1 MTPIAETAAPTG
13 ASSPRHPH
21 PMAPSFSLSPAEAW
35 LPLPAADWNED
46 AARHLLAR
54 LGWTATAA
62 ETARALQDG
71 LQPTLRRL
79 LGRMPEF
86 PRPPLV
92 AQLEQDAPEIR
103 RRVARGTEME
113 RRMAARDARERAR
126 EALAELTIQWLAHA
140 SRPENAAAEKWLLF
154 LQDVWVV
161 TFEKVRNTAL
171 LYQHQDLLRRRAL
184 ASYRDVAKAMTR
196 SPAMVEFLDLQRS
209 RAGAPNENFARELF
223 ELFTLGEG
231 HYTER
236 DIKEAARAFTGYRQN
251 LGKFAFVRRQ
261 HDDGEK
267 TVFGQSGRFDG
278 DAIVDLVFRQPAAG
292 RFLPGEMA
300 KFYLS
305 AEPLPPD
312 YLAPLGAWWAER
324 DYRLDAL
331 LGAFFGSRLFFAP
344 EFRGNFIKSP
354 LQFYLGL
361 MQDLDV
367 VPAPLPRRVLGAL
380 RQMGQM
386 PYAAPNVRGW
396 VGGRNWINSATLAS
410 RRGVVVALLS
420 PLPEDLL
427 NGDERAALR
436 AAGPDRRY
444 TLDPARLEAW
454 AGLPSDQAAAALVS
468 FALPARAGDAA
479 LRARLAAFL
488 DGNGRTNRVR
498 AVRAALA
505 TLFESPDYQL
515 C

>member
-1 MTPIAETAAPTG
+1 M
-13 ASSPRHPH
+13 ASP
-21 PMAPSFSLSPAEAW
+21 FSLTPTDAW
-35 LPLPAADWNED
+35 QPLPAADWNEA
-46 AARHLLAR
+46 AARHLLSR
-54 LGWTATAA
+54 LGWTATDE
-62 ETARALQDG
+62 ETARAVRDG

-79 LGRMPEF
+79 LGKMPEF
-86 PRPPLV
+86 PKPPLI
-92 AQLEQDAPEIR
+92 AELEKDAPGIR
-103 RRVARGTEME
+103 RDLARGSEME
-113 RRMAARDARERAR
+113 RRMAARDARDRAR
-126 EALAELTIQWLAHA
+126 DALAELTIRWLAHA
-140 SRPENAAAEKWLLF
+140 ARPENAAAEKWLLF

-161 TFEKVRNTAL
+161 TFEKVRNSAL
-171 LYQHQDLLRRRAL
+171 VYQHQDWLRRGAL
-184 ASYRDVAKAMTR
+184 ASYRDLTKAMTR

-209 RAGAPNENFARELF
+209 RSGAQNENFARELF

-231 HYTER
+231 NYTER

-251 LGKFAFVRRQ
+251 LGKFSFVRRQ

-278 DAIVDLVFRQPAAG
+278 DDVVDLVFRQPAAG

-300 KFYLS
+300 KFYLT
-305 AEPLPPD
+305 AEPLPAE
-312 YLAPLGAWWAER
+312 YLAPLGAWWAGK
-324 DYRLDAL
+324 DYRLGSL
-331 LGAFFGSRLFFAP
+331 LGAFFGSRLFYAP

-361 MQDLDV
+361 MQDLV
-367 VPAPLPRRVLGAL
+367 VEPAPLPRRVIGAL

-386 PYAAPNVRGW
+386 PYGATNVRGW

-410 RRGVVVALLS
+410 RRGVVNALLS

-436 AAGPDRRY
+436 AAGTDRRY
-444 TLDPARLEAW
+444 TLDQARLEAW
-454 AGLPSDQAAAALVS
+454 ATLPPEEAAAAVVT

-479 LRARLAAFL
+479 LRGRLADFL
-488 DGNGRTNRVR
+488 AETGRGARVR